1 VEPGFEHTGGGSSQ
15 QQSYIMKYIY
25 NMSIDNNQ
33 INVYFTMQK
42 KAKNQNTKYYKE
54 NENKI

>member
-33 INVYFTMQK
+33 NKRLFYNAKEGK
-42 KAKNQNTKYYKE
+42 KPKY
-54 NENKI
+54 